1 MNSLSRS
8 TRMSSLLATVSFFLI
23 SADVLAAPQL
33 TKLCNSTDEYFNS
46 SSNSCSTCT
55 NCTTLGLG
63 TYSPCS
69 VSNDTICSC
78 LSNQYFD
85 PVTKLCQNCTNC
97 INIKQ
102 KTISQCTATTDAVCE
117 PCQQHHFFSE
127 YHKRCTLN
135 CNSCPNGCE
144 NGIEKCKCSSC
155 QTGLLCQ
162 DILPSCLTSGTT
174 PPTIGTTRT
183 IPTDSDSFS
192 SVSSA
197 LIAVGAVL
205 GIIIF
210 SACFVVLGVATSCR
224 KSSVQTD
231 TTSDSSNNS
240 ADMNGRT
247 SASLASLYANGQSPI
262 AYGYRTSLDI
272 LKYSNGSLNG
282 SWDTLKGSP
291 KSGRSHSAPL
301 SSVRHNRYR
310 DDVWTPV

>member
-1 MNSLSRS
+1 ML
-8 TRMSSLLATVSFFLI
+8 SLLATVSFFLI

-33 TKLCNSTDEYFNS
+33 IKMCNFTDEYFNS

-55 NCTTLGLG
+55 NCTTLGLE

-69 VSNDTICSC
+69 ARNDTICSC
-78 LSNQYFD
+78 SANQYFD
-85 PVTKLCQNCTNC
+85 SVTKSCLNCTSC
-97 INIKQ
+97 TDIKQ
-102 KTISQCTATTDAVCE
+102 KTISQCTATSDAVCE
-117 PCQQHHFFSE
+117 PCQQYHYFSK
-127 YHKRCTLN
+127 YHNRCSLS
-135 CNSCPNGCE
+135 CNFCPNGCE
-144 NGIEKCKCSSC
+144 SGTERCKCSTC

-183 IPTDSDSFS
+183 ISTDSESFS

-224 KSSVQTD
+224 RSNVQTD

-240 ADMNGRT
+240 ADINGRT
-247 SASLASLYANGQSPI
+247 SASLASLYANGQSPMP
-262 AYGYRTSLDI
+262 YGYRTSLDI

-291 KSGRSHSAPL
+291 KSGRSHSVPL